1 MPEYVILQGD
11 NFYQLAQRFGGT
23 CEDWILANPGINPLT
38 LQIGQ
43 KVILPELNT
52 PNAREQYAEI
62 SAVEGTRYAGEK
74 MDEVEM
80 EIEGVRF
87 RIKRIGESKV
97 PHEVHLIVPRT
108 EIHKIQPQG
117 EQGPCEVQIMI
128 SNVDIVHSPRL
139 MSERGGTTGTTGTTG
154 TQGTTGTT
162 GVAGTAA
169 APSAVTQ
176 TPGQSQPQQNP
187 LAQTQELDFDIRQTN
202 PIQFRK

>member
-1 MPEYVILQGD
+1 MPEYVILRGD
-11 NFYQLAQRFGGT
+11 NFYQLAQRLGGT

-43 KVILPELNT
+43 KVVLPELNA

-139 MSERGGTTGTTGTTG
+139 MSEKGGTTGTTGTK
-154 TQGTTGTT
+154 GTTGA
-162 GVAGTAA
+162 AGTTA

-176 TPGQSQPQQNP
+176 TSGQSQPQQNP
-187 LAQTQELDFDIRQTN
+187 PAQTQELGFDIRQTN

>member
-1 MPEYVILQGD
+1 MPEYVILRGD
-11 NFYQLAQRFGGT
+11 NFYQLAQRLGGT

-43 KVILPELNT
+43 KVVLPELNT

-62 SAVEGTRYAGEK
+62 SGEEGSRYAGEK

-139 MSERGGTTGTTGTTG
+139 MSEKGGTTGTTGTTG
-154 TQGTTGTT
+154 TQGTTG
-162 GVAGTAA
+162 VASTAA
-169 APSAVTQ
+169 APSPSAITQ
-176 TPGQSQPQQNP
+176 ISGQSQPQQNP
-187 LAQTQELDFDIRQTN
+187 LAQTQELGFDIRQTN